1 MSRQGHR
8 VAITYCT
15 GCRWMLRAAWMAQ
28 ELLTTFEEDLAEVAL
43 RPGSGGVL
51 DIHVGEVLVWSRSE
65 EGRFPE
71 LRELKQR
78 VRDVVAPERSLGHSD
93 RAAEPTEKTP

>member
-1 MSRQGHR
+1 MSGHR

-28 ELLTTFEEDLAEVAL
+28 ELLTTFEEELAEVAL
-43 RPGSGGVL
+43 RPGSGGVFE
-51 DIHVGEVLVWSRSE
+51 IHVGQALVWSRGQ

-78 VRDVVAPERSLGHSD
+78 VRDVVAPGRALGHSD
-93 RAAEPTEKTP
+93 RATESTEQEP

>member
-1 MSRQGHR
+1 MSEGHR

-15 GCRWMLRAAWMAQ
+15 GCRWMLRASWMAQ
-28 ELLTTFEEDLAEVAL
+28 ELLTTFEEELAEVAL

-51 DIHVGEVLVWSRSE
+51 DVHVDGRLVWSRAE

-78 VRDVVAPERSLGHSD
+78 VRDIVAPGRALGHSD
-93 RAAEPTEKTP
+93 RAAVPPEGTP